1 MLNPIYLQLRRY
13 IFTVSVVLVLRPVL
27 AVAGNPGLEQLQL
40 QLQQRDQ
47 VILELLER
55 VESIE
60 TQLGVRRVKPDASAD
75 TGAVTQDQN
84 ATQAD
89 AAQPAP
95 GQVVVDESMAERA
108 LERSLT
114 RAGALLLPSGT
125 WELEPS
131 LAYIRQEHATPT
143 FVMSAAG
150 VIAGETERNSDS
162 LSAKLLF
169 RIGLPGDAQL
179 EVGIP
184 YRWRRSETVTY
195 VNFSPVDSTSR
206 SGSAAGD
213 VRIGLAKT
221 LVRESSG
228 QADVIGRLNWDT
240 GSGKTSDNGVSLGGG
255 YTELSAGL
263 TFIKRQDPVVFVSGL
278 SFQHTNELDTLQP
291 GDTIAASVGGYLALN
306 PQTSMSISLA
316 LAYQQKTRLAG
327 AEVPGSERVIGTLYI
342 GGSSLVARGTL
353 LNLAVGVGLTDDAND
368 LSVSLSLP
376 MRF

>member
-1 MLNPIYLQLRRY
+1 V
-13 IFTVSVVLVLRPVL
+13 TVVLVLRPVL
-27 AVAGNPGLEQLQL
+27 AVADNPGLDQLQL

-55 VESIE
+55 VKILENQVGIRH
-60 TQLGVRRVKPDASAD
+60 VNPDTSAD
-75 TGAVTQDQN
+75 TGAVTQEEN
-84 ATQAD
+84 ATQSD

-95 GQVVVDESMAERA
+95 GRVVVDESMAERA

-125 WELEPS
+125 WEIEPGLS
-131 LAYIRQEHATPT
+131 YIRQEHATPT
-143 FVMSAAG
+143 FVVSAGG

-162 LSAKLLF
+162 LSANLLF
-169 RIGLPGDAQL
+169 RFGLPGDAQL

-184 YRWRRSETVTY
+184 YRWRRSETVTN
-195 VNFSPVDSTSR
+195 VNFSPIDSTSQT
-206 SGSAAGD
+206 GSAAGD

-228 QADVIGRLNWDT
+228 QPDVIGRLNWDT
-240 GSGKTSDNGVSLGGG
+240 DSGKTSDNGVSLGGG

-278 SFQHTNELDTLQP
+278 SYQHTNEKDTLQP
-291 GDTIAASVGGYLALN
+291 GDTIAASFGGYLALN
-306 PQTSMSISLA
+306 PQTSMNISLS
-316 LAYQQKTRLAG
+316 LAYQQKTRIAG
-327 AEVPGSERVIGTLYI
+327 AELPGSERVIGTLYI

-353 LNLAVGVGLTDDAND
+353 LNLTVGIGLTDAAND

>member
-1 MLNPIYLQLRRY
+1 MFKPISPLLRRS
-13 IFTVSVVLVLRPVL
+13 IFSVTVVLLQPVI
-27 AVAGNPGLEQLQL
+27 AVADDSGPDRL

-55 VESIE
+55 VESLE
-60 TQLGVRRVKPDASAD
+60 NQLGVRRLKSEAPADAG
-75 TGAVTQDQN
+75 TVTQEEN
-84 ATQAD
+84 AAQAD

-95 GQVVVDESMAERA
+95 GRVVVDESMAERA

-131 LAYIRQEHATPT
+131 LVYTRQEDAAPA
-143 FVMSAAG
+143 FVTSSSG
-150 VIAGETERNSDS
+150 VIAAETERNSDS
-162 LSAKLLF
+162 LSAGLLF
-169 RIGLPGDAQL
+169 RFGLPGDAQL
-179 EVGIP
+179 EVGFP
-184 YRWRRSETVTY
+184 YHWRRSETTTS

-206 SGSAAGD
+206 TGSAAGD
-213 VRIGLAKT
+213 VRIALAKT
-221 LVRESSG
+221 LLRESSG
-228 QADVIGRLNWDT
+228 QPDVIGRLNWDT

-255 YTELSAGL
+255 YTALSAGL

-278 SFQHTNELDTLQP
+278 SYQHTNERDALQP
-291 GDTIAASVGGYLALN
+291 GDSLAASIGGYLALN
-306 PQTSMSISLA
+306 PQTSMNISLV

-327 AEVPGSERVIGTLYI
+327 AVVPGSERVIGTLYI
-342 GGSSLVARGTL
+342 GGSSLLARGTL